1 MKEETKNSV
10 HKKISYSEEDKKKTL
25 EAFFSE
31 GKLVTLPSKEKRKV
45 IIFIELIKLFKKDI
59 LYSEKEVN
67 DVLKNVYDDF
77 AIIRRY
83 LIDYKLL
90 ERSVDGEAYWV
101 NKS

>member
-1 MKEETKNSV
+1 MKEETNKF
-10 HKKISYSEEDKKKTL
+10 SYSEEDKKKTL

-45 IIFIELIKLFKKDI
+45 IIFIEVIKLFKKDR

-90 ERSVDGEAYWV
+90 ERSVDGKAYWV